1 MQNVLKG
8 GVSIGIVSSDTG
20 SAVVANCY
28 FHKVNTKIEVEK
40 QLLEEALDALLGY
53 QEKVDGEFGMARS
66 NDQIERDG
74 DTDPVIVKLRDA
86 LKA

>member
-1 MQNVLKG
+1 MSVQKSRCAYLISNPRG
-8 GVSIGIVSSDTG
+8 GSEAAWEKNKEDVM
-20 SAVVANCY
+20 
-28 FHKVNTKIEVEK
+28 KIEVEK

-53 QEKVDGEFGMARS
+53 QEKIEGEFGMGRS
-66 NDQIERDG
+66 NEQIERDG